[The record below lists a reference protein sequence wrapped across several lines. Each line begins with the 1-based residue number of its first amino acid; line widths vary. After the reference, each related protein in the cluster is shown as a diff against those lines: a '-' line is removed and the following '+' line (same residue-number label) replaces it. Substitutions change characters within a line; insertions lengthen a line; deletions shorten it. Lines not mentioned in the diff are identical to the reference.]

1 MTLTLALALL
11 CQNDLKGTWKLAEAT
26 LGGTKMPEA
35 AIAPLRLELGEG
47 TYALT
52 GAESPDKG
60 TIKIDAKTK
69 SIDVTGTEGPN
80 KGKTFPAIYELK
92 GDVLRVCYDLSGK
105 KRPSEFKSTKG
116 TQEFL
121 VTYKKDK

>member
-1 MTLTLALALL
+1 MLTLMLALL
-11 CQNDLKGTWKLAEAT
+11 CQDDLRGTWKLTEAT
-26 LGGTKMPEA
+26 LGGAKLPDA
-35 AIAPLRLELGEG
+35 AIAPLRLELGDG

-60 TIKIDAKTK
+60 TIAVDAKKK
-69 SIDVTGTEGPN
+69 SIDVTGTDGPN

-92 GDVLRVCYDLSGK
+92 GDVLRICYDLSGK
-105 KRPSEFKSTKG
+105 KRPSEFKSAKG

-121 VTYKKDK
+121 VAYKRDK